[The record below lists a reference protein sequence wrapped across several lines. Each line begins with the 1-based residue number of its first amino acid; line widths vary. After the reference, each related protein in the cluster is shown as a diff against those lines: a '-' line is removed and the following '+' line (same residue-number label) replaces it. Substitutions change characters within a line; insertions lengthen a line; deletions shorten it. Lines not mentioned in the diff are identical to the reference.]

1 LTTEQ
6 DKAARRKAKR
16 LRVALLWTASI
27 SLACVTLVV
36 AAIAG
41 WLLYA
46 QHRVAADE
54 TRPRNLAAPP
64 GGYWIHSYDTRI
76 HFREWGARNAKPLL
90 LVHGTGAWSGTWVSN
105 AEAMAAAGFHVVAMD
120 LPPFGFSDLPE
131 SGDYS
136 RAAQA
141 RRIQAVLQR
150 LGPQPVTVLGHSF
163 GGGPAAEAAMLDPQ
177 RVAHLVLVDAAIGLQ
192 PENPPP
198 CEVPRTLRTAL
209 GWPGLRTALVGATAT
224 DPRLTAWFLRKFVAR
239 EEAIT
244 PERAAIYQKPF
255 VNENF
260 SAGLA
265 DWARQFATGCV
276 HPASAQPKSWRQ
288 LQLPVSLVW
297 GEQDSVTPLLQAQA
311 LAALLPRARL
321 TVLPGVGHIPQIE
334 NVPQVNRVIAEV
346 LRSPP

>member
-1 LTTEQ
+1 MTTEQ

-36 AAIAG
+36 AVIAG

-46 QHRVAADE
+46 QHRVAVDE

-76 HFREWGARNAKPLL
+76 HFREWGRRDAKPLL
-90 LVHGTGAWSGTWVSN
+90 LVHGTGAWGGTWVSN

-120 LPPFGFSDLPE
+120 LPPFGFSDLPPT
-131 SGDYS
+131 GDYS
-136 RAAQA
+136 RLAQA
-141 RRIQAVLQR
+141 RRIQAVLER
-150 LGPQPVTVLGHSF
+150 LGPQPVTLLGHSF
-163 GGGPAAEAAMLDPQ
+163 GGGPAAEAAMLSPQ
-177 RVAHLVLVDAAIGLQ
+177 RIAHLVLLDAAIGLE
-192 PENPPP
+192 PESPPP
-198 CEVPRTLRTAL
+198 CHVPWAMRAAL
-209 GWPGLRTALVGATAT
+209 QWPGLRTALVGATAT

-244 PERAAIYQKPF
+244 LERTAIYQKPF
-255 VNENF
+255 VNEDF

-265 DWARQFATGCV
+265 DWARQFATGCEQ
-276 HPASAQPKSWRQ
+276 PASVKPQSWRQ
-288 LQLPVSLVW
+288 LQVPVSLVW
-297 GEQDSVTPLLQAQA
+297 GERDSVTPLAQAQA
-311 LAALLPRARL
+311 LKALLPRARL

-334 NVPQVNRVIAEV
+334 DVPQFNRAIAEV